1 MTLMPSLR
9 TDEATQPQ
17 VASPTC
23 PLCHTVESVVT
34 LEMLQAG
41 DYWSC
46 ATCGQ
51 VWSARR
57 LETVAAYAR
66 FVAAH

>member
-1 MTLMPSLR
+1 MPSLP
-9 TDEATQPQ
+9 TVETTLPQ

-23 PLCHTVESVVT
+23 PLCHTIETVVT
-34 LEMLQAG
+34 VEMLQAG
-41 DYWSC
+41 DYWTC

-51 VWSARR
+51 VWIAPR